1 MLKWF
6 DTAAAVAQADRAVE
20 EIERLVPHD
29 DAALSGARG
38 KQFVKLDQTI
48 SNHRHQ
54 CASAKYNFYQKAK
67 FANRVK
73 WRLHD
78 AGYRDE
84 FVDSLVRLLII

>member
-29 DAALSGARG
+29 DVAAARG

-48 SNHRHQ
+48 SNHRLQ

-78 AGYRDE
+78 AGYQDE